1 MDLII
6 YDFELEEVH
15 RKERG
20 LTWLRE
26 NELESDTQAE
36 LDRDLITRYG
46 LQYYLFVIISCVGS
60 IKSTW
65 MLTDMYMIRSVVF
78 QFVPKPAATEQ
89 IGDTAP
95 SGARGSKSRGDRG
108 QE

>member
-26 NELESDTQAE
+26 NELESDAQAE
-36 LDRDLITRYG
+36 FDSDLITRYE
-46 LQYYLFVIISCVGS
+46 YY
-60 IKSTW
+60 
-65 MLTDMYMIRSVVF
+65 
-78 QFVPKPAATEQ
+78 
-89 IGDTAP
+89 
-95 SGARGSKSRGDRG
+95 
-108 QE
+108 

>member
-89 IGDTAP
+89 IGDT
-95 SGARGSKSRGDRG
+95 GSKSRGDRG